1 MESKVSLKVLF
12 FAKIRELLK
21 VSSEDILIENKSC
34 GKQVIAVLESK
45 FPELVQ
51 LRGSYILALN
61 EDYLANLDDNLN
73 LTSGLQMIQSCFF
86 ILLLIQILPGTKNVS
101 FDKAVI

>member
-1 MESKVSLKVLF
+1 MLCCHQFCLIIE
-12 FAKIRELLK
+12 
-21 VSSEDILIENKSC
+21 VSSILEVPI
-34 GKQVIAVLESK
+34 VAILESK

-86 ILLLIQILPGTKNVS
+86 ILLLIQILPGTINVS